1 MLAILPS
8 SPNKTML
15 SVLLHDTGDVSFLCK
30 RQKSKQVVE
39 MKGNSFKGAVLQPAC
54 AGVCIHFRGSRND
67 TLMSSKVVMVCRL
80 FP

>member
-1 MLAILPS
+1 
-8 SPNKTML
+8 ML
-15 SVLLHDTGDVSFLCK
+15 SVVLHDTGDVSFLRK

-54 AGVCIHFRGSRND
+54 AGVYIHFRGSRND

>member
-1 MLAILPS
+1 MPAILPS

-15 SVLLHDTGDVSFLCK
+15 SVVLHDTGDVSFLLK
-30 RQKSKQVVE
+30 RQKSKQVVD

-54 AGVCIHFRGSRND
+54 SGVYIPFRGSRND
-67 TLMSSKVVMVCRL
+67 TLMVMVVMVCRL

>member
-15 SVLLHDTGDVSFLCK
+15 SVLLHDTGDVSLLLK

-39 MKGNSFKGAVLQPAC
+39 MKDNNLKGEVLQPAC
-54 AGVCIHFRGSRND
+54 AGVCIHFQGSTND
-67 TLMSSKVVMVCRL
+67 TLMSSKMVMICRL